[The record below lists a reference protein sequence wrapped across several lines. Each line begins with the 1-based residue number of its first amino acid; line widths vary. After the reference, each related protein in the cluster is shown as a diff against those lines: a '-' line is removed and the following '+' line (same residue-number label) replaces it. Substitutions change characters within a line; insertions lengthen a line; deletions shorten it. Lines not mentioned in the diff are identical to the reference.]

1 VAIPSL
7 IWVQLRKCSH
17 EHKRG
22 NSSQMK
28 MIDVPPSQTEINQL
42 LDQAREDDLMI
53 RTADGTQFVVSA
65 VDDFDLEII
74 QTRKNEKLM
83 AFLEERAKQPAT
95 IPLEDIERRLGLR
108 H

>member
-1 VAIPSL
+1 VSRL
-7 IWVQLRKCSH
+7 
-17 EHKRG
+17 
-22 NSSQMK
+22 
-28 MIDVPPSQTEINQL
+28 QTEVNDL

-53 RTADGTQFVVSA
+53 RTADGTQFIVSA

-83 AFLEERAKQPAT
+83 ALLEERAKQPAT
-95 IPLEDIERRLGLR
+95 IPLEDIERRLQLK